1 MKIGVPRERAGGEN
15 RVSIVPET
23 VAKLIKAG
31 LEVLVERG
39 AGTAASFVD
48 EAYEKAGARLV
59 DDAAALLAEADIVL
73 KIDQPT
79 PEEVD
84 QIRQGGAVFSF
95 FEPWNSEEL
104 VARLNGRAISSF
116 SMQLVP
122 RITRAQSM
130 DVLSSQATIAGYKA
144 VLLAAARLPRIL
156 PMLVTAAGTLAPA
169 RALILGAGV
178 AGLQAI
184 GTARRLGAIVEG
196 FDVRLA
202 AAEQIESLGGKFVG
216 RELLEA
222 GAEDAGGYAKAQ
234 SAEQEVRIQ
243 ELIQK
248 HAQDAHLIIST
259 AAIPRRKA
267 PVLITESAVSGMKPG
282 SVIVDLAAET
292 GGNCALTRAGEEVV
306 AHGVTILG
314 PRRLPATV
322 PTHAS
327 QMYSRNIATLL
338 LSMIKEGQLVLDFED
353 EVVAGTC
360 VTHAGETRSAS

>member
-1 MKIGVPRERAGGEN
+1 MKIGVPRELADGEN
-15 RVSIVPET
+15 RVAIVPET
-23 VAKLIKAG
+23 VGKLTKAG

-39 AGTAASFVD
+39 AGQAASYLD
-48 EAYEKAGARLV
+48 EAYETAGARLI
-59 DDAAALLAEADIVL
+59 DGGPTLLGEADIVL
-73 KIDQPT
+73 KVEQPSLDEADQLR
-79 PEEVD
+79 E
-84 QIRQGGAVFSF
+84 GAAIFSF

-104 VARLNGRAISSF
+104 VLKLNGRRISSF

-144 VLLAAARLPRIL
+144 VLMAANHMPRVL
-156 PMLVTAAGTLAPA
+156 PMLVTAAGTLIPA
-169 RALILGAGV
+169 KALILGAGV
-178 AGLQAI
+178 AGLMAI

-202 AAEQIESLGGKFVG
+202 AAEQVESLGAKFVG
-216 RELLEA
+216 RELLEE
-222 GAEDAGGYAKAQ
+222 GSEDAGGYAKQQ
-234 SAEQEVRIQ
+234 SADKEVRIQ

-248 HAQDAHLIIST
+248 YAQDAHMIIST

-267 PVLITESAVSGMKPG
+267 PVLITEAAVQGMKPG
-282 SVIVDLAAET
+282 AVIVDLAAET
-292 GGNCALTRAGEEVV
+292 GGNCELTKAGEVVV

-314 PRRLPATV
+314 PRRLAATV

-338 LSMIKEGQLVLDFED
+338 LSMIKDGKLELDFED
-353 EVVAGTC
+353 EVVAGAC